1 MIEIVITSLIV
12 LFLWVCLPTSR
23 FSPVIYYRSA
33 FVCLCCICQCICG
46 CVCTHTRGCS
56 LFFFFTDKLGCSDNI
71 QYCQLAMEKNC
82 YSGHC
87 ACRINLA
94 LSIIDL
100 PCSTVLCALWRP
112 RAESHLHAITAEYTV
127 HGRAESPI
135 VGEKTHSLWM
145 CLSIC
150 LCMYMYVCVCEKN

>member
-1 MIEIVITSLIV
+1 MSRNDRNSNYFINSVVSVSVSAHKPLLPCYLLSVSICVSMLY
-12 LFLWVCLPTSR
+12 LWLCLH
-23 FSPVIYYRSA
+23 
-33 FVCLCCICQCICG
+33 
-46 CVCTHTRGCS
+46 THARLQS
-56 LFFFFTDKLGCSDNI
+56 FFFFFTDKLGCSDNI
-71 QYCQLAMEKNC
+71 QYCRLAMEKNC